1 MPVLWQAGALGSS
14 PVPPIDKSPALARFL
29 YFMSHVSEMSASVVG
44 RLRKVRA
51 MKRFVALAACFTG
64 LVVLA
69 NWLASRYIIHVPFT
83 PYVAPAGVFCIG
95 GVLVLRDW
103 MQQLAGLRRTM
114 PLVYAAGL
122 LSWLIGDAAGWTSLE
137 KVAIASV
144 AAFTVSET
152 IEALVFTPLRR
163 KSLTLGVALSATAG
177 NAVDSYI
184 FLTLA
189 FSSTAFFW
197 GQFWGKTEAIVIGVV
212 LTLARRLIVPVSPE
226 GAVPSQA

>member
-1 MPVLWQAGALGSS
+1 MLGAS
-14 PVPPIDKSPALARFL
+14 
-29 YFMSHVSEMSASVVG
+29 
-44 RLRKVRA
+44 
-51 MKRFVALAACFTG
+51 FTA

-69 NWLASRYIIHVPFT
+69 NWLASRYVVHVPLT

-122 LSWLIGDAAGWTSLE
+122 LSWLIGDVAGWTSLE
-137 KVAIASV
+137 KVASASV
-144 AAFTVSET
+144 IAFTVSET
-152 IEALVFTPLRR
+152 VEALVFTPIRR
-163 KSLTLGVALSATAG
+163 RSLAFGVALSATAG
-177 NAVDSYI
+177 NAVDSYV

-197 GQFWGKTEAIVIGVV
+197 GQFWGKNEAIAAGVL
-212 LTLARRLIVPVSPE
+212 LTLARRRVVPVAP
-226 GAVPSQA
+226 